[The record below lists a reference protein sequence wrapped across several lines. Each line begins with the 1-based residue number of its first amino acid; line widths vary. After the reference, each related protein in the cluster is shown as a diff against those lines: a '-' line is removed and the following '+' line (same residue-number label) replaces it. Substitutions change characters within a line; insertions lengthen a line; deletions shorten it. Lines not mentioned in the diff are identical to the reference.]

1 MKYGKVHAPGVTLCL
16 PFHCL
21 IIQVP
26 FLRCISSKETE
37 GEKGKGS
44 ERGEMTWTAFFW
56 KRNCTGMW
64 PQQAGQGGSG
74 GATVAECGHNK
85 QAREA
90 QAGQVSP

>member
-1 MKYGKVHAPGVTLCL
+1 MTKYGPVHAPGVTLCL

-26 FLRCISSKETE
+26 FLWFISQKETE

-44 ERGEMTWTAFFW
+44 S
-56 KRNCTGMW
+56 
-64 PQQAGQGGSG
+64 QQGCHFSGS
-74 GATVAECGHNK
+74 ATVPECGHNK

>member
-1 MKYGKVHAPGVTLCL
+1 
-16 PFHCL
+16 
-21 IIQVP
+21 
-26 FLRCISSKETE
+26 
-37 GEKGKGS
+37 
-44 ERGEMTWTAFFW
+44 MTWTAFFW

-90 QAGQVSP
+90 QAGQVSPQLEKNQSCSSQIDKCPSSTSGNRLSQILLFEANKKNNR